1 MNLSKEPKTPWYREP
16 WPWILMAL
24 PLSAVIASFASLFIA
39 ISHPDPLVTE
49 HAWEDGKRLEQSTKT
64 DK

>member
-1 MNLSKEPKTPWYREP
+1 MSLPQDKKSPWYKEP

-24 PLSAVIASFASLFIA
+24 PLSAVVASFTSLVIA
-39 ISHPDPLVTE
+39 IKNPDPLVTE
-49 HAWEDGKRLEQSTKT
+49 HAWEDGKRLESSVKT